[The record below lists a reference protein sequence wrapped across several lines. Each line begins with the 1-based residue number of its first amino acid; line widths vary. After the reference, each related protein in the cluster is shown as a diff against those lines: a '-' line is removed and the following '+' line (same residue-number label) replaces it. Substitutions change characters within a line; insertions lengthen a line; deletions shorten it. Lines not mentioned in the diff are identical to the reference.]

1 MHFVIDI
8 MVMTPIK
15 NPATAFWGLSI
26 SDSDFAKLKR
36 GFLARSSDDRW
47 AFLDMSDEELAE
59 EEAQQR
65 ALECRPST
73 PEDELT
79 EEEQNRREEAL
90 FEEME
95 REELERDKKDAEWEA
110 AADLIHLDV
119 RCNISIRHAWSDTEW
134 WRLVVKSRS
143 AADGNAGT
151 AKIEAITWGQNG
163 HNGQHTTEEQAKIDV
178 VLKCRAWLGCDINA
192 APDYDFMEVGSVF

>member
-1 MHFVIDI
+1 
-8 MVMTPIK
+8 MVLTPIES
-15 NPATAFWGLSI
+15 PATASWGLSI

-36 GFLARSSDDRW
+36 GLLARSSDDRW
-47 AFLDMSDEELAE
+47 AFLAMSDEELVE
-59 EEAQQR
+59 EEAQR
-65 ALECRPST
+65 LVPERKPSTPST

-79 EEEQNRREEAL
+79 EEEQNRRNEAF

-95 REELERDKKDAEWEA
+95 REELERDERDAEWEA

-119 RCNISIRHAWSDTEW
+119 RCNISIRRAWSNTEY

-143 AADGNAGT
+143 AADGHAGT

-163 HNGQHTTEEQAKIDV
+163 HYEQQTTEKQAKMDV
-178 VLKCRAWLGCDINA
+178 VLKCRAWLGCDIDA
-192 APDYDFMEVGSVF
+192 VPDYGPMELGSVF